1 MSWVAVAVAGATLTY
16 KVAKGISDK
25 HTANQIDKGNPFPTE
40 NVQPEYQENV
50 NQAQQMAQTGLPEQQ
65 YNNQLNNIQ
74 RNQAGGLMAISRSAN
89 PGANVASILRTGNDS
104 TNTLNAQDAMMRNR
118 NLLNLLNQRM
128 QLAQQKDKAWDWNHQ
143 QRYLQ
148 NLAKANAYRSA
159 GNQSIN
165 SGVSEAAGTVTAANG
180 AGAFSGGGGG
190 MGGGGYSGG
199 FTDSSAGTGQQFASY
214 A

>member
-1 MSWVAVAVAGATLTY
+1 MSWVAVAVAGAGLTY
-16 KVAKGISDK
+16 KIVKGATDK

-50 NQAQQMAQTGLPEQQ
+50 NQATNMAQTGLPDQV

-74 RNQAGGLMAISRSAN
+74 RNQAGGLMALSRSAN
-89 PGANVASILRTGNDS
+89 PGGNVASIVRSGDDATSN
-104 TNTLNAQDAMMRNR
+104 LNAQDAMARNR

-165 SGVSEAAGTVTAANG
+165 SGVTDAMGTVTAANG
-180 AGAFSGGGGG
+180 AGAFSGGGSA
-190 MGGGGYSGG
+190 GGGGYSGG
-199 FTDSSAGTGQQFASY
+199 FTDSSAGSGQQFGSY